1 MGRLTGQD
9 RAPENPR
16 TVASIRSNGGTA
28 IIGAGPYG
36 MAASA
41 HLRAADVAV
50 VVFGEVMD
58 FWQRHMPKGMWL
70 RSSWEASHIS
80 DPERS
85 LTLDRYQALHAI
97 QLPTPVPLD
106 CFVAYGQWFQRQAVP
121 DVDRR
126 RVVRVEPFGPGFRI
140 LLADGEPL
148 QVERLV
154 VAAGIGPFAHRPPEF
169 DGLPPSL
176 ASHSSEQ
183 PDLGRFAG
191 QRVVVVGGGQSA
203 LESAALLREN
213 GAETEVLV
221 RAPLVRWIG
230 RGGWLRKQPRPI
242 RHLFYPP
249 TDVGP
254 PVLNQIV
261 ARPGLFR
268 RFPLKL
274 QERIAYRSIR
284 PAAQGWVRPRIGPV
298 PITVGRVVQS
308 ARQKGERVRL
318 ALDDGSTRSVDHVLL
333 ATGYRVDL
341 SCYSFLAPELVRS
354 IDSRNGYP
362 RLSPGFETSVP
373 RLHFL
378 GAPAASS
385 FGPLMRF
392 VSGTEYAARALTRCV
407 LAQRS

>member
-1 MGRLTGQD
+1 MAGT
-9 RAPENPR
+9 
-16 TVASIRSNGGTA
+16 RSNGGIA

-36 MAASA
+36 LAASA
-41 HLRAADVAV
+41 HLRAANLDVH
-50 VVFGEVMD
+50 VFGGVMD

-70 RSSWEASHIS
+70 RSSWDASHIS
-80 DPERS
+80 DPTRS
-85 LTLDRYQALHAI
+85 LTLDRYQAQHAI

-121 DVDRR
+121 KVDAR
-126 RVVRVEPFGPGFRI
+126 RVNRVELAPPGFRL
-140 LLADGEPL
+140 LLADGEAFH
-148 QVERLV
+148 VERLV
-154 VAAGIGPFAHRPPEF
+154 VAAGIGTFAYRPPEF

-176 ASHSSEQ
+176 SSHSSEQ
-183 PDLGRFAG
+183 SDLGRFVG
-191 QRVVVVGGGQSA
+191 QRVAVVGGGQSA

-213 GAETEVLV
+213 GADAEVLV

-230 RGGWLRKQPRPI
+230 RDKWLRNQPRAI
-242 RHLFYPP
+242 RNLLYPP

-268 RFPLKL
+268 RLPRKL
-274 QERIAYRSIR
+274 QERIARRSIR
-284 PAAQGWVRPRIGPV
+284 PAAHDWVRHRLAQV
-298 PITVGRVVQS
+298 PITVGRVIRS
-308 ARQKGERVRL
+308 TRLAGERL
-318 ALDDGSTRSVDHVLL
+318 HLTLDDGSTRTVDHVLL

-341 SCYSFLAPELVRS
+341 GRYAFLAPELVRTIALRS
-354 IDSRNGYP
+354 GYP
-362 RLSPGFETSVP
+362 RLSPGFESSVP

-392 VSGTEYAARALTRCV
+392 VSGTEFAARALTRGLV
-407 LAQRS
+407 GRKS